1 MSVKYL
7 AALAVSGI
15 LTVVLPISADIQDA
29 KAVELAGADEEDT
42 ATKDHLRKAGLEQLP
57 GPHLKMAE
65 PKSTTSA
72 KPVSQTLTRS
82 NPKPQPEKKI
92 PEPEP
97 KPEPEPEP
105 EPKQREP
112 AKKVVVPEPKPA
124 EPVKKA
130 VEPAPKEVPKVTLA
144 VEKKVA
150 SEPDQ
155 PTIAAPYFRM
165 DVGYGLTLNPEG
177 TTTAGDMTG
186 EDVANLALFGAGV
199 GYRFSKKLRAD
210 LTADYRTD
218 AEFDATTPGGAAVSS
233 EVNGLAVMLNGYYD
247 IGTFEGFTPYLGG
260 GVGIVRLETTE
271 QAGTM
276 AAGDT
281 STNFAWALNVGS
293 AIDLGND
300 ENTLADVSYRF
311 VSLGKFKQQ
320 DGTTYDDLMV
330 HEFRAGLR
338 HHF

>member
-15 LTVVLPISADIQDA
+15 LTVVPPISAGIQDA

-42 ATKDHLRKAGLEQLP
+42 ATKDQLRKAGLVQLP

-65 PKSTTSA
+65 PVSTPSA
-72 KPVSQTLTRS
+72 KPVSQTLTRP
-82 NPKPQPEKKI
+82 NPKPQPEKNI
-92 PEPEP
+92 PESEP
-97 KPEPEPEP
+97 KPEP
-105 EPKQREP
+105 KLREP
-112 AKKVVVPEPKPA
+112 VKKVVVPEHKPA
-124 EPVKKA
+124 VPVKKA
-130 VEPAPKEVPKVTLA
+130 AEPAAKEVPKATLA

-150 SEPDQ
+150 SERHQ

-165 DVGYGLTLNPEG
+165 DVGYGLTLTPEG

-186 EDVANLALFGAGV
+186 EDVANLALFSAGV
-199 GYRFSKKLRAD
+199 GYRFSNKLRAD

-271 QAGTM
+271 QTGTM

-293 AIDLGND
+293 AIELGND

>member
-15 LTVVLPISADIQDA
+15 LTVVPPISAGIQDA

-42 ATKDHLRKAGLEQLP
+42 ATKDQLRKAGLVQLP

-65 PKSTTSA
+65 PKSTPSA
-72 KPVSQTLTRS
+72 KPVSQTLTRP

-92 PEPEP
+92 PESEP
-97 KPEPEPEP
+97 KPEPNL
-105 EPKQREP
+105 REA
-112 AKKVVVPEPKPA
+112 AKKVVVPEHKPA

-130 VEPAPKEVPKVTLA
+130 AESAAKEVPRATLA
-144 VEKKVA
+144 VEEKVA
-150 SEPDQ
+150 PELHQ

-165 DVGYGLTLNPEG
+165 DVGYGLILTPEG

-186 EDVANLALFGAGV
+186 EDVANLALFSAGV
-199 GYRFSKKLRAD
+199 GYRFSNKLRAD

-271 QAGTM
+271 QTGTM

>member
-15 LTVVLPISADIQDA
+15 LTVVPPISAGIQDA

-42 ATKDHLRKAGLEQLP
+42 ATKDQLRKVDLVQLP

-65 PKSTTSA
+65 PKSTLSA
-72 KPVSQTLTRS
+72 KPVSQTPTRP

-92 PEPEP
+92 PESEP
-97 KPEPEPEP
+97 KPEP
-105 EPKQREP
+105 KLGEP
-112 AKKVVVPEPKPA
+112 AKKVVVPEHKPA
-124 EPVKKA
+124 VPVKKA
-130 VEPAPKEVPKVTLA
+130 AEPAAKEVPKATLA

-150 SEPDQ
+150 SERHQ
-155 PTIAAPYFRM
+155 PTIAVPYFRM
-165 DVGYGLTLNPEG
+165 DVGYGLTLTPEG

-186 EDVANLALFGAGV
+186 EDVANLALFSAGV
-199 GYRFSKKLRAD
+199 GYRFSNKFRAD

-271 QAGTM
+271 QTGTM
-276 AAGDT
+276 VVGDT

-293 AIDLGND
+293 AIELGNH

>member
-29 KAVELAGADEEDT
+29 KSVELAGADEDDT

-57 GPHLKMAE
+57 GPHLRMAE
-65 PKSTTSA
+65 PKSTPSA
-72 KPVSQTLTRS
+72 KRVSQTLTRP

-92 PEPEP
+92 PESEPNPEP
-97 KPEPEPEP
+97 KL
-105 EPKQREP
+105 RVP
-112 AKKVVVPEPKPA
+112 AKKVVVPEHKPA

-130 VEPAPKEVPKVTLA
+130 AEPAPKGVPKATLA

-150 SEPDQ
+150 SERHQ

-165 DVGYGLTLNPEG
+165 DVGYGLTLTPEG

-186 EDVANLALFGAGV
+186 EDVANLALFSAGV
-199 GYRFSKKLRAD
+199 GYRFSNKLRAD

-260 GVGIVRLETTE
+260 GVGIVRVETTE
-271 QAGTM
+271 QTGTM

-293 AIDLGND
+293 AIELGND
-300 ENTLADVSYRF
+300 ENTLADISYRF
-311 VSLGKFKQQ
+311 VSLGKFKQH
-320 DGTTYDDLMV
+320 DGTTYDDLMI

>member
-15 LTVVLPISADIQDA
+15 LTVVPPISAGIQDA

-42 ATKDHLRKAGLEQLP
+42 ATKDQLRKAGLVQLP

-65 PKSTTSA
+65 PESTPSA
-72 KPVSQTLTRS
+72 KPVSQTLTRP
-82 NPKPQPEKKI
+82 NPKPQPEKNI
-92 PEPEP
+92 PESEP
-97 KPEPEPEP
+97 KPEP
-105 EPKQREP
+105 KLREP
-112 AKKVVVPEPKPA
+112 VKKVVVPEHKPA
-124 EPVKKA
+124 VTVKKA
-130 VEPAPKEVPKVTLA
+130 AEPAAKEVPKATIA
-144 VEKKVA
+144 VEEKVA
-150 SEPDQ
+150 SELHQ

-165 DVGYGLTLNPEG
+165 DVGYGLTLTPEG
-177 TTTAGDMTG
+177 TTTTGDMTG
-186 EDVANLALFGAGV
+186 EDVANLALFSAGV
-199 GYRFSKKLRAD
+199 GYRFSNKLRAD

-218 AEFDATTPGGAAVSS
+218 AEFDATTPSGAAVRS

-271 QAGTM
+271 QTGTM
-276 AAGDT
+276 VAGDT

-293 AIDLGND
+293 AIELGND

>member
-15 LTVVLPISADIQDA
+15 LTVVPPISAGIQDA

-42 ATKDHLRKAGLEQLP
+42 TTIDQLRKAGLVQLP

-65 PKSTTSA
+65 PKSTPSA
-72 KPVSQTLTRS
+72 KPVSQTLTRP

-92 PEPEP
+92 PESEP
-97 KPEPEPEP
+97 KPEP
-105 EPKQREP
+105 KLREP
-112 AKKVVVPEPKPA
+112 AKKVVVPEHKPA
-124 EPVKKA
+124 EPV
-130 VEPAPKEVPKVTLA
+130 PKEVPKATLA

-150 SEPDQ
+150 SEPHQ

-165 DVGYGLTLNPEG
+165 DVGYGLTLTPEG

-186 EDVANLALFGAGV
+186 EDVANLALFSAGV
-199 GYRFSKKLRAD
+199 GYIFSNKLRAD

-233 EVNGLAVMLNGYYD
+233 EVKGLAVMLNGYYD

-293 AIDLGND
+293 AIELGND

>member
-1 MSVKYL
+1 MTVKYM
-7 AALAVSGI
+7 AALVVSGI
-15 LTVVLPISADIQDA
+15 LTVALPISAGIQDS
-29 KAVELAGADEEDT
+29 KAVELAGADEEDEV
-42 ATKDHLRKAGLEQLP
+42 TKDQLLKSGQVQLP
-57 GPHLKMAE
+57 APYLKIAE
-65 PKSTTSA
+65 TKSTLSA
-72 KPVSQTLTRS
+72 KPVRQPLTRP
-82 NPKPQPEKKI
+82 NPEPHPEKHIAK
-92 PEPEP
+92 PAP
-97 KPEPEPEP
+97 KPEGNLVEPT
-105 EPKQREP
+105 
-112 AKKVVVPEPKPA
+112 KKVVVREPDPA

-130 VEPAPKEVPKVTLA
+130 AEPAPKEVPKATLA

-165 DVGYGLTLNPEG
+165 DVGYGLTLTPEG

-186 EDVANLALFGAGV
+186 EDVANLALFSAGV
-199 GYRFSKKLRAD
+199 GYRFSNKLRAD

-233 EVNGLAVMLNGYYD
+233 DVNGLAVMLNGYYD

-271 QAGTM
+271 QTGTM

-293 AIDLGND
+293 AIELGND
-300 ENTLADVSYRF
+300 ENTLADISYRF

-320 DGTTYDDLMV
+320 DGTTYDDLMI

>member
-29 KAVELAGADEEDT
+29 KSVELAGADEDDT

-65 PKSTTSA
+65 PKSTPSA
-72 KPVSQTLTRS
+72 KPLSQTLTRP

-97 KPEPEPEP
+97 KPEP
-105 EPKQREP
+105 KQREP
-112 AKKVVVPEPKPA
+112 AKKVVVPEHKPA

-130 VEPAPKEVPKVTLA
+130 AEPAAKEGPKATLA
-144 VEKKVA
+144 VEEKVA
-150 SEPDQ
+150 PELHQ

-165 DVGYGLTLNPEG
+165 DVGYGLTLTPEG

-186 EDVANLALFGAGV
+186 EDEANLALFSAGV
-199 GYRFSKKLRAD
+199 GYRFSNKLRAD
-210 LTADYRTD
+210 LTADYRAD

-271 QAGTM
+271 QTGPM

-293 AIDLGND
+293 AIELGND

-320 DGTTYDDLMV
+320 DGTTYDHLMV

>member
-1 MSVKYL
+1 MPK
-7 AALAVSGI
+7 ATI
-15 LTVVLPISADIQDA
+15 
-29 KAVELAGADEEDT
+29 AVEE
-42 ATKDHLRKAGLEQLP
+42 
-57 GPHLKMAE
+57 
-65 PKSTTSA
+65 
-72 KPVSQTLTRS
+72 
-82 NPKPQPEKKI
+82 
-92 PEPEP
+92 
-97 KPEPEPEP
+97 
-105 EPKQREP
+105 
-112 AKKVVVPEPKPA
+112 
-124 EPVKKA
+124 
-130 VEPAPKEVPKVTLA
+130 
-144 VEKKVA
+144 KVA
-150 SEPDQ
+150 SELHQ

-165 DVGYGLTLNPEG
+165 DVGYGLTLTPEG

-186 EDVANLALFGAGV
+186 EDVANLALFSAGV
-199 GYRFSKKLRAD
+199 GYRFSNKLRAD

-271 QAGTM
+271 QTGTM

-293 AIDLGND
+293 AIELGND

-330 HEFRAGLR
+330 YEFRAGLR